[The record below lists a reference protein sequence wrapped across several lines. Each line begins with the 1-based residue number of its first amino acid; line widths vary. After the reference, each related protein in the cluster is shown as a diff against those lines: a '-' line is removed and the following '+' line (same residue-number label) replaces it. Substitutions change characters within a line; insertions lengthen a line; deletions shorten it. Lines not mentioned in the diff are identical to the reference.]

1 MIRRPI
7 KRAPAREREKIT
19 VKKYVLLFQNIEYGA
34 NASQAWH
41 DWFSSVGPALID
53 AGNPFGEGHVV
64 KATGSTVV
72 PSDGPTLSG
81 YSIVSV
87 ESFEDAE
94 RLAASVPPVSGV
106 LVYEALPM

>member
-1 MIRRPI
+1 M
-7 KRAPAREREKIT
+7 
-19 VKKYVLLFQNIEYGA
+19 KKYVLLFQNIEYGE
-34 NASQAWH
+34 NATQAWH

-64 KATGSTVV
+64 TATSSTVV
-72 PSDGPTLSG
+72 PADGPTLSG

-94 RLAASVPPVSGV
+94 RLAATVPPVSGV